1 MCFKRALMMSAVLTA
16 ALAGQTVSAAQS
28 VTVAN
33 GVTVVRGIENPT
45 AAEDR
50 RVTRERAGVTV
61 FRGSAT
67 LYVEEPPTPD
77 TTPRQ
82 IIKGGDNL
90 WIYNPQTN
98 KVTACDLLNNVYG
111 YPVVRCST
119 N

>member
-1 MCFKRALMMSAVLTA
+1 MRFKRALMMSAVLTA
-16 ALAGQTVSAAQS
+16 ALATQTVSGAQS
-28 VTVAN
+28 INVAN

-67 LYVEEPPTPD
+67 MYVEEPPAPD

-82 IIKGGDNL
+82 VIKGGLNL
-90 WIYNPQTN
+90 WIYNQQTN
-98 KVTACDLLNNVYG
+98 EVTACDLLNNVYG
-111 YPVVRCST
+111 YPVVRCGT